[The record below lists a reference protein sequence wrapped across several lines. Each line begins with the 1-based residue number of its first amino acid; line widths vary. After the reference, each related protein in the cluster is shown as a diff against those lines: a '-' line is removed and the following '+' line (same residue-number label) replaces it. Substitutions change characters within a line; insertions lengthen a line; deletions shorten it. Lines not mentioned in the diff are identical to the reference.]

1 MKLFIDTANKEHIKE
16 LASYKII
23 SGVTTNPSL
32 MAKEGISGIENCHNH
47 YIEICNLV
55 DGPVSAEVISTD
67 CEGMLQEA
75 YKLAELHPNIVI
87 KIPMIKEGVKAIY
100 KLTEKNIK
108 TNCTLI
114 FSANQAMIAAKAG
127 ATYVSPFIGR
137 LYDINE
143 DGLKLIESIRTIFDN
158 YNYKTN
164 ILAASIRSLEHVKQC
179 AELGSDYATI
189 PYKLLDQLFD
199 HPLTTKGLKLF
210 LEDHARLN
218 Q

>member
-1 MKLFIDTANKEHIKE
+1 MKLFIDTANKKHIKE

-67 CEGMLQEA
+67 CEGMLKEA

>member
-67 CEGMLQEA
+67 CEGMLKEA

-179 AELGSDYATI
+179 AEMGSDYATI

>member
-158 YNYKTN
+158 YNFKTN

>member
-47 YIEICNLV
+47 YIEICNLL

-67 CEGMLQEA
+67 CEGMLKEA

>member
-47 YIEICNLV
+47 YVEICNLV

-158 YNYKTN
+158 YNFKTN

>member
-1 MKLFIDTANKEHIKE
+1 MKLFIDTANIEHIKE

-32 MAKEGISGIENCHNH
+32 MAKEGISGRENCDNH

-100 KLTEKNIK
+100 KLTEKKYKNK
-108 TNCTLI
+108 LHTYI
-114 FSANQAMIAAKAG
+114 F
-127 ATYVSPFIGR
+127 
-137 LYDINE
+137 
-143 DGLKLIESIRTIFDN
+143 
-158 YNYKTN
+158 
-164 ILAASIRSLEHVKQC
+164 C
-179 AELGSDYATI
+179 
-189 PYKLLDQLFD
+189 
-199 HPLTTKGLKLF
+199 
-210 LEDHARLN
+210 
-218 Q
+218 

>member
-1 MKLFIDTANKEHIKE
+1 MKLFIDTANIEHIKE

-32 MAKEGISGIENCHNH
+32 MAKEGISGRENCDNH

-143 DGLKLIESIRTIFDN
+143 DGLKLIESIRRIFDN

>member
-67 CEGMLQEA
+67 CEGMLKEA